1 MANMEE
7 FEESMREIQAT
18 ARVNA
23 YTDSGQATAAA
34 PIVRQ
39 LEQLLQQLAS
49 RAKKMDA
56 KLEVQVTSGESPGL
70 IAGFVDAHFSTVR
83 YVLTTKCTDGQ
94 VEVDVQD
101 GEWKE
106 MSNVHGLWGNWLDKK
121 TVYHGEFLE
130 APIREAVERT
140 LIHWYES
147 VKLNGQKGIPL
158 Q

>member
-1 MANMEE
+1 MEE
-7 FEESMREIQAT
+7 FEGRMKEIQA
-18 ARVNA
+18 AAHVNA
-23 YTDSGQATAAA
+23 YADKGQATEAG
-34 PIVRQ
+34 PIVGQ
-39 LEQLLQQLAS
+39 LEQLLQQLAN

-56 KLEVQVTSGESPGL
+56 KLEIKVTGGESPGL
-70 IAGFVDAHFSTVR
+70 VAGFVNAHFSTMR
-83 YVLTTKCTDGQ
+83 YILTSKCSDGQ

-130 APIREAVERT
+130 APIREAIERT
-140 LIHWYES
+140 FMHWYEK
-147 VKLNGQKGIPL
+147 VKLNAQKGIPL